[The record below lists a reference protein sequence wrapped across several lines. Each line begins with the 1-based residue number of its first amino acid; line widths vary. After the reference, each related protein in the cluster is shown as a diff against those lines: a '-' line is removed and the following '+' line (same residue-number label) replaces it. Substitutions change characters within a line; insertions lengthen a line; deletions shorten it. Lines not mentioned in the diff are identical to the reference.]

1 MKLPQKTLL
10 AVLSAAAITIASPV
24 MAANYKGEGFAA
36 PAPCPTVN
44 ALKDGFYV
52 GLQGG
57 YDSYNV
63 RQSHSST
70 RTDAD
75 SGVVTALSSSTTHNP
90 NGWVGGALLGYG
102 QYFETFYLGAEAMIN
117 ASSAETSGNA
127 ALSATETGD
136 TNTLT
141 SNANFKVNSSY
152 GLALLPGVKLNDSTL
167 GYIRLGY
174 NWANMKGKETI
185 VDGFADPTT
194 TASAS
199 KSNTQ
204 GGWVYG
210 LGMESAFYQ
219 NFSARAEYSYT
230 DYNSFNVGGSSF
242 SPSDNQFML
251 ALIYHIV

>member
-63 RQSHSST
+63 RQSGSST
-70 RTDAD
+70 RTNAD
-75 SGVVTALSSSTTHNP
+75 GVVNATSSSQTHNP
-90 NGWVGGALLGYG
+90 NGWVGGALVGYG

-117 ASSAETSGNA
+117 ASSAETSGNS
-127 ALSATETGD
+127 ALSSSDADSTATITA
-136 TNTLT
+136 NT
-141 SNANFKVNSSY
+141 NFKVNSSY

-174 NWANMKGKETI
+174 NWANMKAKVNFVDSTAPESTI
-185 VDGFADPTT
+185 A
-194 TASAS
+194 AS

-230 DYNSFNVGGSSF
+230 DYNSFNAGGSSF